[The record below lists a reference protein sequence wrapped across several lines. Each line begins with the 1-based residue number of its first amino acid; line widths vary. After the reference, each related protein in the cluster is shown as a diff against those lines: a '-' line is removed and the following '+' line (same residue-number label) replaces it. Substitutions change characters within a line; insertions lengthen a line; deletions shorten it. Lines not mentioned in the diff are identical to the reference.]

1 VPTPHSSNLPTRC
14 ADHVVFSFSLTLGL
28 TVRAA
33 INPCPSMACTHF
45 RNVFPQA
52 QHSKAFAHSLKNTR
66 GYTPKSEPPAKPLRK
81 NSDRCPF
88 RPTQFSRSELDHAPY
103 ARHSTRTRLAALHDA
118 AAIARCD
125 ISRPRTGL
133 RVRRPHLAK
142 RERKPTTQS
151 RGTRG
156 NGKRRS
162 ARQLDSKGKQRL
174 EGNHFEGRKEG
185 GQVPHSVR
193 IQAPARQRGSVSP

>member
-1 VPTPHSSNLPTRC
+1 MPTPHSSNLPTSLCRSRGLFVLLNARPHRTRSNKPLPFNGLHTLRKCVSASPTFQSIC
-14 ADHVVFSFSLTLGL
+14 ALFEKH
-28 TVRAA
+28 
-33 INPCPSMACTHF
+33 P
-45 RNVFPQA
+45 
-52 QHSKAFAHSLKNTR
+52 
-66 GYTPKSEPPAKPLRK
+66 GYTPKSEPPAKPRRK

-156 NGKRRS
+156 NGRRRS
-162 ARQLDSKGKQRL
+162 ARQLDSKGNNAWK
-174 EGNHFEGRKEG
+174 GITSKEEK
-185 GQVPHSVR
+185 
-193 IQAPARQRGSVSP
+193 RGDRCLIR